1 MTGIAQRGLPR
12 RLGALMLVLPGLL
25 LLLFATRG
33 AAREQPLP
41 PDSMTDASTGLSV
54 MTYNVEGLPWP
65 ARLGRGGALGRIGE
79 RLAAMRAVGTQPRIV
94 LLQEAFSEDAKAI
107 RSVSG
112 HRYTV
117 LGPGTALAGEPATSL
132 SDRAFAEQASFL
144 KGERSG
150 KLLDSGLAILSDY
163 PILLVK
169 RAAFPVAACA
179 GYDCLANKGMV
190 MAVVAVPGG
199 PGPIAIVNV
208 HLNSKRA
215 SGVSVERADAA
226 FRRQVRALD
235 RFLAANR
242 PPGMPTIVAGDFN
255 IGHSATRRAL
265 VMEVLARH
273 HGTAPRDVLTDCA
286 ERDPACRDRLTADA
300 RASRSRAKDWQF
312 LLPGS
317 KAGLTVRRVTTPFG
331 RERDGS
337 MLSDHVGYTAHLAM
351 AAGDRLQPSPRG

>member
-1 MTGIAQRGLPR
+1 
-12 RLGALMLVLPGLL
+12 VPGLL

-33 AAREQPLP
+33 IAREQPFLP
-41 PDSMTDASTGLSV
+41 DETETATEAAGLSV

-65 ARLGRGGALGRIGE
+65 ARFGRGDALARIGE
-79 RLAAMRAVGTQPRIV
+79 RLALMRAIGVQPRIV
-94 LLQEAFSEDAKAI
+94 VLQEAFSDDAKAI
-107 RSVSG
+107 RAASG
-112 HRYTV
+112 HRYAV
-117 LGPGTALAGEPATSL
+117 LGPDAALAGEPAASR
-132 SDRAFAEQASFL
+132 SDRAFAGQGSFL

-150 KLLDSGLAILSDY
+150 KLLDSGLVILSDY
-163 PILLVK
+163 PVLSVK

-190 MAVVAVPGG
+190 MAVVAVPGR
-199 PGPIAIVNV
+199 PEPIAIVNV

-242 PPGMPTIVAGDFN
+242 APGMPMIVAGDFN

-265 VMEVLARH
+265 VMRVLARH
-273 HGTAPRDVLTDCA
+273 HGTTPRDVLTDCA
-286 ERDPACRDRLTADA
+286 ERNPACRDRLTADA

-317 KAGLTVRRVTTPFG
+317 NAELTVRRVTTPFG

-337 MLSDHVGYTAHLAM
+337 MLSDHVGYTAHLALT
-351 AAGDRLQPSPRG
+351 AGGELQLSPRG